1 MTSSASASCGMAG
14 AATKLVAS
22 ITPRPVSASLSISP
36 IFIFVG
42 MVYGSFCSPSRGPT
56 STMVTRSAM
65 VSEQLDGNGRGFAAT
80 YAQAGHAAPAA
91 PLFKRVNESD
101 QNARAAG
108 AQRVAQRTGAA
119 VDVDLV
125 MRQVQFLHGGHGNGG
140 KSLVDFIKIDV
151 SRLPASLFKHLFHG
165 AHRRGRKPFRLDR
178 KSTRLNSSHV

>member
-22 ITPRPVSASLSISP
+22 ITLKPVSASLSISP

-65 VSEQLDGNGRGFAAT
+65 VSEQLDSDGRGFAAT
-80 YAQAGHAAPAA
+80 YAQAGHAASAA
-91 PLFKRVNESD
+91 PLFNRANVSD

-108 AQRVAQRTGAA
+108 APWVAQRTGAA

-125 MRQVQFLHGGHGNGG
+125 MRQVQFGHGGHGHAG
-140 KSLVDFIKIDV
+140 KGLVAFLKIDV
-151 SRLPASLFKHLFHG
+151 IRLAAALFKHPVHG
-165 AHRRGRKPFRLDR
+165 AHLRGRKPFR
-178 KSTRLNSSHV
+178 